1 MKKFSKLFISLSLM
15 FSLVLLITGRSYAN
29 NSSNE
34 ILHNNKVKV
43 TITNDQTGEVTTLNQ
58 IDLKNNAK
66 TNSIAYNNK
75 SISLGYEVFI
85 PIGEGI
91 TPFESTGGT
100 QTSGGV
106 TAKLNVDYDV
116 NSTNEKVRLN
126 RVYGSWTPSSSLY
139 TLSNRSVNAHSGV
152 ITGKKLTKSPTSNT
166 FSYTTGWGY
175 NDRAWGDNA
184 PRAWSSAK
192 IHVQGMTA
200 THTIKVEF
208 TYS

>member
-1 MKKFSKLFISLSLM
+1 MKKFSKLFIYLSLM
-15 FSLVLLITGRSYAN
+15 FSLILLITGKSYASD
-29 NSSNE
+29 SSNE
-34 ILHNNKVKV
+34 IIHKVKV
-43 TITNDQTGEVTTLNQ
+43 TITNDQTGEITTLNP
-58 IDLKNNAK
+58 
-66 TNSIAYNNK
+66 IAYNNK
-75 SISLGYEVFI
+75 STNTGCEVFI
-85 PIGEGI
+85 PIGELI

-100 QTSGGV
+100 HTSGGV

-126 RVYGSWTPSSSLY
+126 RVYGSWTPNSSLY

-175 NDRAWGDNA
+175 NDRAWGNNA

-200 THTIKVEF
+200 THTINVEF